1 MMGSGRIK
9 TKQENLVSRS
19 QVGSTRLVPDKEW
32 GADDDSWCA
41 IIRPVS
47 YVQEALWEG
56 AGRERKLATHTS
68 SDAKLQASYMGG
80 RLV

>member
-1 MMGSGRIK
+1 MTVK
-9 TKQENLVSRS
+9 TEK
-19 QVGSTRLVPDKEW
+19 
-32 GADDDSWCA
+32 A
-41 IIRPVS
+41 INSSLTKTSIRPVS

-56 AGRERKLATHTS
+56 AGREHKLATHTS